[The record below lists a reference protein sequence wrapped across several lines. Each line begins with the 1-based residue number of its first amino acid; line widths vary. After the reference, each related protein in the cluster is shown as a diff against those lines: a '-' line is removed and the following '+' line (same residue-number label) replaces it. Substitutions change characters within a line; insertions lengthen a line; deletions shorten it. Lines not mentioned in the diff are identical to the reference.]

1 MIVDDVQV
9 VTDANFEAQVL
20 EAPEPVLVDFWAE
33 WCVPCRRLAPTVD
46 AVASELRGKLK
57 VGKVNVDEN
66 PGAAQRFNVRGIPTL
81 MLFKEARVVEVV
93 VGLVDKKRLTQIIAP
108 HLR

>member
-1 MIVDDVQV
+1 MVVEDVQV
-9 VTDANFEAQVL
+9 VTDAHFEAQVL
-20 EAPEPVLVDFWAE
+20 EAPVLVDFWAE
-33 WCVPCRRLAPTVD
+33 WCGPCGRLAPTVD

-66 PGAAQRFNVRGIPTL
+66 PGAARRFNVRGIPTL
-81 MLFKEARVVEVV
+81 TLFKEARVVEVV
-93 VGLVDKKRLTQIIAP
+93 VGLVDKKHLTQIIAP